1 MNVPLE
7 VFNQIT
13 RKFDQELDT
22 NFMNGFVSELEKCKE
37 NNLSTDS
44 KEPKLLYDN
53 SFITNDISDFL
64 NTYSNKTNDNS
75 STKNI
80 ISKSLYFFKGLK
92 YISEKSE
99 DNHTRLQI
107 LNYMNDSI
115 KLLTSKNLPS
125 NEILFP
131 YFHFLTSLDILDSD
145 ILDINSF
152 KNRFNFKDQLI
163 KCLKS
168 NTFEN
173 KKLDTDFSWLS
184 NFMANP
190 LNLIHYLEF
199 LLFTCDELL
208 RHQGIFTSS
217 FFVLSKNTRK
227 LSSNKSVTNYS
238 YNNHSPKL
246 NDILLL
252 LDKGIKLIFCYFFF
266 SLNYYNK
273 YNLSIFDKVFC
284 IILKAFISLSLEIII
299 NNKDKIPEISLVIM
313 LLKDY
318 LFTGLDLKTSKLL
331 TNELYIFG
339 LMAALIT
346 SLKYIGKINLYSI
359 LSELNFSYISEESN
373 GKINKGNFNTN
384 NELIIALNLIDC
396 LNFYLMR
403 KYQKGMNNCESNIKL
418 INLDDFILSDFFLFP
433 SAYDTV
439 KKTNKNLKEKI
450 YWNLGEICN
459 YLINKRLKYPRIF
472 KGAILIHLINVP
484 DEKALLYNLI
494 QYYFE
499 NKKINK
505 AIVLCQKVLSDLKY
519 ISIDD
524 LNQNSNFIEKDS
536 QINYDI
542 YNLVILVYI
551 KIKIYQKKYKE
562 AKELAI
568 LNYERLT
575 NKNTKL
581 LGYQID
587 KTYLYKTYK
596 YLGYSL
602 FKLALSSC
610 QYEER
615 KKLFEQ
621 SKYYFEQ
628 ANLKYINYNINS
640 VNNNNNN
647 NENSD
652 NNSRISF
659 INNQSA
665 NNEYK
670 YFELCNMIYI
680 GKFEEIE
687 NFFQSKLV
695 NPKNY
700 INYNIRYKNYD
711 EEIKFVSLHIINLIG
726 LLNYDKAYQMTKDAI
741 KYFCNKNSN
750 YLYQIYLE
758 YFYIG
763 IYREYIYLEEKNSK
777 FSLNIKARTEKIAT
791 ELIDV
796 LKRLIQLLNMKKKR
810 LEDENQNYKE
820 NEIKLEQND
829 NINEDK
835 KVQDE
840 LAKIW
845 KKLFEANEI
854 KFSFN
859 RYSKGQINYNIY
871 LINSI
876 ILKIIKMF
884 SLLCLK
890 LIKIPGV
897 QEFGHIN
904 VLKSQLT
911 EIIEKVVNDP
921 SIFETTRG
929 IEEDELN
936 NEILLIN
943 SIKSIININNN
954 INKENNAIE
963 ESLKQVVINDP
974 TNLEAMKLLIEQ
986 LFNKNDLSNVYVF
999 CNTVLKINEKE
1010 QGLWTLMAEYYRLN
1024 NDEMKYYECSM
1035 KELTNSSKHRNSFLN
1050 DILDINL

>member
-1 MNVPLE
+1 MNVSKETL
-7 VFNQIT
+7 NQLT
-13 RKFDQELDT
+13 RQFDQELDS
-22 NFMNGFVSELEKCKE
+22 NFINGFVGELEKCRE
-37 NNLSTDS
+37 NKLSPDS
-44 KEPKLLYDN
+44 NEPKLLFDN
-53 SFITNDISDFL
+53 SFILNNFSDFF
-64 NTYSNKTNDNS
+64 NAYSNKSKDNNAS
-75 STKNI
+75 LKTL
-80 ISKSLYFFKGLK
+80 ISKSLCLFKGLK
-92 YISEKSE
+92 YISENSE
-99 DNHTRLQI
+99 DDQIRQQI
-107 LNYMNDSI
+107 LNYLNDSI
-115 KLLTSKNLPS
+115 KLLSSKNMAS

-131 YFHFLTSLDILDSD
+131 YFYFLTSLDIIDSD

-152 KNRFNFKDQLI
+152 KNKYNFKDQLI
-163 KCLKS
+163 KCLKHNS
-168 NTFEN
+168 FDN
-173 KKLDTDFSWLS
+173 KIGEIDLNWVI

-199 LLFTCDELL
+199 ILYTCDEFL
-208 RHQGIFTSS
+208 RIQGILTSS
-217 FFVLSKNTRK
+217 SYLAMKNSRK
-227 LSSNKSVTNYS
+227 FSSNKSLTNY
-238 YNNHSPKL
+238 YGHPTHVPKL
-246 NDILLL
+246 NDVLFL
-252 LDKGIKLIFCYFFF
+252 LDKGIKLIFCYFHF
-266 SLNYYNK
+266 SLNYYIK
-273 YNLSIFDKVFC
+273 YSLSIFDKVIC
-284 IILKAFISLSLEIII
+284 IICKAFISLSLEIII
-299 NNKDKIPEISLVIM
+299 NNKDKLTDISPVTT

-318 LFTGLDLKTSKLL
+318 LYTGLELKTPQLL

-339 LMAALIT
+339 LMASLIT
-346 SLKYIGKINLYSI
+346 SMKYLGKINLYI
-359 LSELNFSYISEESN
+359 IFNDINCGNISEESK
-373 GKINKGNFNTN
+373 GKINKENFNTN
-384 NELIIALNLIDC
+384 NEIIILLNLIDS
-396 LNFYLMR
+396 LNFYLLK
-403 KYQKGMNNCESNIKL
+403 KYQKGMNDCENNIKL
-418 INLDDFILSDFFLFP
+418 INVDDFILSDFFLYP
-433 SAYDTV
+433 SAYDTI

-472 KGAILIHLINVP
+472 KGSILLHLINVP
-484 DEKALLYNLI
+484 DEKSLLNNLI
-494 QYYFE
+494 HYYYD

-505 AIVLCQKVLSDLKY
+505 AIVLCEKVLSDLKY
-519 ISIDD
+519 ISIED

-587 KTYLYKTYK
+587 KTYLYRTYK

-602 FKLALSSC
+602 IKLALSST

-615 KKLFEQ
+615 KKLFQE

-628 ANLKYINYNINS
+628 ANLKYLNYNYNTN
-640 VNNNNNN
+640 VNTNNNN

-652 NNSRISF
+652 ANSKVSF
-659 INNQSA
+659 INNQA

-670 YFELCNMIYI
+670 YFELCNMIYL

-687 NFFQSKLV
+687 NYFQSKLL
-695 NPKNY
+695 NPKNN
-700 INYNIRYKNYD
+700 INYNIKFKNVD

-741 KYFCNKNSN
+741 KYFFNKNSN

-763 IYREYIYLEEKNSK
+763 IYREYIYLEDKNSK
-777 FSLNIKARTEKIAT
+777 FSYNLKARTEKIAT

-796 LKRLIQLLNMKKKR
+796 LKRLIQLLDIKKKR
-810 LEDENQNYKE
+810 LENENQYE
-820 NEIKLEQND
+820 SEIKVESGN
-829 NINEDK
+829 NNNKEIT
-835 KVQDE
+835 DE
-840 LAKIW
+840 LVKIW
-845 KKLFEANEI
+845 KKEFEKNEI

-871 LINSI
+871 IINSLI
-876 ILKIIKMF
+876 IKIIKMF
-884 SLLCLK
+884 SLLCINL
-890 LIKIPGV
+890 LKIPGV
-897 QEFGHIN
+897 QEFEHIN
-904 VLKSQLT
+904 ILKSQLT
-911 EIIEKVVNDP
+911 EIIEKALNDS
-921 SIFETTRG
+921 SIFDTASE

-943 SIKSIININNN
+943 SIKSIINMNNNLNKDNNN
-954 INKENNAIE
+954 IEEN
-963 ESLKQVVINDP
+963 LKQVVINDP
-974 TNLEAMKLLIEQ
+974 TNLEAIKLLINH
-986 LFNKNDLSNVYVF
+986 LFIKNDLSNVYVF
-999 CNTVLKINEKE
+999 CNTALKINEKE

-1024 NDEMKYYECSM
+1024 KDEMKYYECSM

>member
-1 MNVPLE
+1 MNISKETL
-7 VFNQIT
+7 NQLT
-13 RKFDQELDT
+13 RNFEQELDS
-22 NFMNGFVSELEKCKE
+22 NFISGFVKELEKCRE
-37 NNLSTDS
+37 NQQSTDS
-44 KEPKLLYDN
+44 NEPKLLYDN
-53 SFITNDISDFL
+53 SFIFNNFSEFF
-64 NTYSNKTNDNS
+64 NTYSNLSKDNNGSLKTL
-75 STKNI
+75 
-80 ISKSLYFFKGLK
+80 ISKSLCLFKGLK
-92 YISEKSE
+92 YISENSE
-99 DNHTRLQI
+99 DNQVRQQI
-107 LNYMNDSI
+107 LNYLNDSI
-115 KLLTSKNLPS
+115 KLLSSKNLIS
-125 NEILFP
+125 NEILYP
-131 YFHFLTSLDILDSD
+131 YFYFLTSLDIIDSD

-152 KNRFNFKDQLI
+152 KNKYNFKDQLF
-163 KCLKS
+163 KCLKHNS
-168 NTFEN
+168 FDN
-173 KKLDTDFSWLS
+173 KMGEIDLNWVT

-199 LLFTCDELL
+199 ILYTCDEFL
-208 RHQGIFTSS
+208 RIQGILTSS
-217 FFVLSKNTRK
+217 SYLALKNSRK
-227 LSSNKSVTNYS
+227 FSSNKSLTNY
-238 YNNHSPKL
+238 YGHPTHVPKL
-246 NDILLL
+246 NDVLFL
-252 LDKGIKLIFCYFFF
+252 LDKGIKLIFCYFHF
-266 SLNYYNK
+266 SLNYYIK
-273 YNLSIFDKVFC
+273 YSLNIFDKVIC
-284 IILKAFISLSLEIII
+284 IICKAFISLSLEIII
-299 NNKDKIPEISLVIM
+299 NNKDKLTDISPVTT

-318 LFTGLDLKTSKLL
+318 LYAGLELKTPQLL

-339 LMAALIT
+339 LMASLIT
-346 SLKYIGKINLYSI
+346 SMKYLGKINLYIIFNEINCS
-359 LSELNFSYISEESN
+359 NISEESE
-373 GKINKGNFNTN
+373 GKIKKENFNTN
-384 NELIIALNLIDC
+384 NEIIILLNLIDS
-396 LNFYLMR
+396 LNFYLLK
-403 KYQKGMNNCESNIKL
+403 KYQKGMNNCEFNIKL
-418 INLDDFILSDFFLFP
+418 INVDDFILSDFFLYP
-433 SAYDTV
+433 SAYDTI

-472 KGAILIHLINVP
+472 KGSILLHLINVP
-484 DEKALLYNLI
+484 DEKSLLNNLI
-494 QYYFE
+494 HYYYD

-505 AIVLCQKVLSDLKY
+505 AIVLCEKVLSDLKY
-519 ISIDD
+519 ISIED

-587 KTYLYKTYK
+587 KTYLYRTYK

-602 FKLALSSC
+602 IKLALSST

-615 KKLFEQ
+615 KKLFQE

-628 ANLKYINYNINS
+628 ANLKYLNYNYNTNINT
-640 VNNNNNN
+640 NNNN

-652 NNSRISF
+652 ANSKVSF
-659 INNQSA
+659 INNQA

-670 YFELCNMIYI
+670 YFELCNMIYL

-687 NFFQSKLV
+687 NYFQSKLL
-695 NPKNY
+695 NPKNN
-700 INYNIRYKNYD
+700 INYNIKFKNID

-763 IYREYIYLEEKNSK
+763 IYREYIYLEDKNSK
-777 FSLNIKARTEKIAT
+777 FSYNLKARTEKIST

-796 LKRLIQLLNMKKKR
+796 LKRLIQLLDIKKKR
-810 LEDENQNYKE
+810 LENENQNE
-820 NEIKLEQND
+820 NEL
-829 NINEDK
+829 
-835 KVQDE
+835 KVESGNSNNKEITDE
-840 LAKIW
+840 LVKIW
-845 KKLFEANEI
+845 KKEFEKNEI

-871 LINSI
+871 IINSLI
-876 ILKIIKMF
+876 IKIIKMF
-884 SLLCLK
+884 SLLCINL
-890 LIKIPGV
+890 LKIPGV
-897 QEFGHIN
+897 QEFEHIN
-904 VLKSQLT
+904 ILKSQLT
-911 EIIEKVVNDP
+911 EIIEKALNDS
-921 SIFETTRG
+921 SIFDTASE

-943 SIKSIININNN
+943 SIKSIINMNNNLNKDNNN
-954 INKENNAIE
+954 IEEN
-963 ESLKQVVINDP
+963 LKQVVINDS
-974 TNLEAMKLLIEQ
+974 TNLEAIKLLINH
-986 LFNKNDLSNVYVF
+986 LFIKNDLSDVYVF
-999 CNTVLKINEKE
+999 CNTALKINEKE

-1024 NDEMKYYECSM
+1024 KDEMKYYECTM

>member
-1 MNVPLE
+1 MNVSKETL
-7 VFNQIT
+7 NQLT
-13 RKFDQELDT
+13 RQFDQELDS
-22 NFMNGFVSELEKCKE
+22 NFINGYVGELEKCRE
-37 NNLSTDS
+37 NKLSPDS
-44 KEPKLLYDN
+44 NEPKLLFDN
-53 SFITNDISDFL
+53 SFILNNFSDFF
-64 NTYSNKTNDNS
+64 NAYSNKSKDNNAS
-75 STKNI
+75 LKTL
-80 ISKSLYFFKGLK
+80 ISKSLCLFKGLK
-92 YISEKSE
+92 YISENSE
-99 DNHTRLQI
+99 DDQIRQQI
-107 LNYMNDSI
+107 LNYLNDSI
-115 KLLTSKNLPS
+115 KLLSSKNMAS

-131 YFHFLTSLDILDSD
+131 YFYFLTSLDIIDSD

-152 KNRFNFKDQLI
+152 KNKYNFKDQLI
-163 KCLKS
+163 KCLKHNS
-168 NTFEN
+168 FDN
-173 KKLDTDFSWLS
+173 KIGEIDLNWVI

-199 LLFTCDELL
+199 ILYTCDEFL
-208 RHQGIFTSS
+208 RIQGILTSS
-217 FFVLSKNTRK
+217 SYLAMKNSRK
-227 LSSNKSVTNYS
+227 FSSNKSLTNY
-238 YNNHSPKL
+238 YGHPTHVPKL
-246 NDILLL
+246 NDVLFL
-252 LDKGIKLIFCYFFF
+252 LDKGIKLIFCYFHF
-266 SLNYYNK
+266 SLNYYIK
-273 YNLSIFDKVFC
+273 YSLSIFDKVIC
-284 IILKAFISLSLEIII
+284 IICKAFISLSLEIII
-299 NNKDKIPEISLVIM
+299 NNKDKLTDISPVTT

-318 LFTGLDLKTSKLL
+318 LYTGLELKTPQLL

-339 LMAALIT
+339 LMASLIT
-346 SLKYIGKINLYSI
+346 SMKYLGKINLYI
-359 LSELNFSYISEESN
+359 IFNDINCGNISEESK
-373 GKINKGNFNTN
+373 GKINKENFNTN
-384 NELIIALNLIDC
+384 NEIIILLNLIDS
-396 LNFYLMR
+396 LNFYLLK
-403 KYQKGMNNCESNIKL
+403 KYQKGMNDCENNIKL
-418 INLDDFILSDFFLFP
+418 INVDDFILSDFFLYP
-433 SAYDTV
+433 SAYDTI

-472 KGAILIHLINVP
+472 KGSILLHLINVP
-484 DEKALLYNLI
+484 DEKSLLNNLI
-494 QYYFE
+494 HYYYD

-505 AIVLCQKVLSDLKY
+505 AIVLCEKVLSDLKY
-519 ISIDD
+519 ISIED

-587 KTYLYKTYK
+587 KTYLYRTYK

-602 FKLALSSC
+602 IKLALSST

-615 KKLFEQ
+615 KKLFQE

-628 ANLKYINYNINS
+628 ANLKYLNYNYNTNVNS
-640 VNNNNNN
+640 NNNN

-652 NNSRISF
+652 VNSKVSF
-659 INNQSA
+659 INNQA

-670 YFELCNMIYI
+670 YFELCNMIYL

-687 NFFQSKLV
+687 NYFQSKLL
-695 NPKNY
+695 NPKNN
-700 INYNIRYKNYD
+700 INYNIKFKNVD

-750 YLYQIYLE
+750 YLYQIYLD

-763 IYREYIYLEEKNSK
+763 IYREYIYLEDKNSK
-777 FSLNIKARTEKIAT
+777 FSYNLKARTEKIAT

-796 LKRLIQLLNMKKKR
+796 LKRLIQLLDIKKKR
-810 LEDENQNYKE
+810 LENENQYE
-820 NEIKLEQND
+820 SEIKVESGN
-829 NINEDK
+829 NNNKEIT
-835 KVQDE
+835 DE
-840 LAKIW
+840 LVKIW
-845 KKLFEANEI
+845 KKEFEKNEI

-871 LINSI
+871 IINSLI
-876 ILKIIKMF
+876 IKIIKMF
-884 SLLCLK
+884 SLLCINL
-890 LIKIPGV
+890 LKIPGV
-897 QEFGHIN
+897 QEFEHIN
-904 VLKSQLT
+904 ILKSQLT
-911 EIIEKVVNDP
+911 EIIEKALNDS
-921 SIFETTRG
+921 SIFDTASE

-943 SIKSIININNN
+943 SIKSIINMNNNLNKDNNN
-954 INKENNAIE
+954 IEEN
-963 ESLKQVVINDP
+963 LKQVVINDP
-974 TNLEAMKLLIEQ
+974 TNLEAIKLLINH
-986 LFNKNDLSNVYVF
+986 LFIKNDLSNVYVF
-999 CNTVLKINEKE
+999 CNTALKINEKE

-1024 NDEMKYYECSM
+1024 KDEMKYYECSM

>member
-1 MNVPLE
+1 MNVSKETL
-7 VFNQIT
+7 NQLT
-13 RKFDQELDT
+13 RQFDQELDS
-22 NFMNGFVSELEKCKE
+22 NFINGFVGELEKCRE
-37 NNLSTDS
+37 NKLSPDS
-44 KEPKLLYDN
+44 NEPKLLFDN
-53 SFITNDISDFL
+53 SFILNNFSDFF
-64 NTYSNKTNDNS
+64 NAYSNKSKDNNAS
-75 STKNI
+75 LKTL
-80 ISKSLYFFKGLK
+80 ISKSLCLFKGLK
-92 YISEKSE
+92 YISENSE
-99 DNHTRLQI
+99 DDQIRQQI
-107 LNYMNDSI
+107 LNYLNDSI
-115 KLLTSKNLPS
+115 KLLSSKNMAS

-131 YFHFLTSLDILDSD
+131 YFYFLTSLDIIDSD

-152 KNRFNFKDQLI
+152 KNKYNFKDQLI
-163 KCLKS
+163 KCLKHNS
-168 NTFEN
+168 FDN
-173 KKLDTDFSWLS
+173 KIGEIDLNWVI

-199 LLFTCDELL
+199 ILYTCDEFL
-208 RHQGIFTSS
+208 RIQGILTSS
-217 FFVLSKNTRK
+217 SYLAMKNSRK
-227 LSSNKSVTNYS
+227 FSSNKSLTNY
-238 YNNHSPKL
+238 YGHPTHVPKL
-246 NDILLL
+246 NDVLFL
-252 LDKGIKLIFCYFFF
+252 LDKGIKLIFCYFHF
-266 SLNYYNK
+266 SLNYYIK
-273 YNLSIFDKVFC
+273 YSLSIFDKVIC
-284 IILKAFISLSLEIII
+284 IICKAFISLSLEIII
-299 NNKDKIPEISLVIM
+299 NNKDKLTDISPVTT

-318 LFTGLDLKTSKLL
+318 LYTGLELKTPQLL

-339 LMAALIT
+339 LMASLIT
-346 SLKYIGKINLYSI
+346 SMKYLGKINLYI
-359 LSELNFSYISEESN
+359 IFNDINCGNISEESK
-373 GKINKGNFNTN
+373 GKINKENFNTN
-384 NELIIALNLIDC
+384 NEIIILLNLIDS
-396 LNFYLMR
+396 LNFYLLK
-403 KYQKGMNNCESNIKL
+403 KYQKGMNDCENNIKL
-418 INLDDFILSDFFLFP
+418 INVDDFILSDFFLYP
-433 SAYDTV
+433 SAYDTI

-472 KGAILIHLINVP
+472 KGSILLHLINVP
-484 DEKALLYNLI
+484 DEKSLLNNLI
-494 QYYFE
+494 HYYYD

-505 AIVLCQKVLSDLKY
+505 AIVLCEKVLSDLEY
-519 ISIDD
+519 ISIED

-587 KTYLYKTYK
+587 KTYLYRTYK

-602 FKLALSSC
+602 IKLALSST

-615 KKLFEQ
+615 KKLFQE

-628 ANLKYINYNINS
+628 ANLKYLNYNYNTN
-640 VNNNNNN
+640 VNTNNNN

-652 NNSRISF
+652 ANSKVSF
-659 INNQSA
+659 INNQA

-670 YFELCNMIYI
+670 YFELCNMIYL

-687 NFFQSKLV
+687 NYFQSKLL
-695 NPKNY
+695 NPKNN
-700 INYNIRYKNYD
+700 INYNIKFKNVD

-763 IYREYIYLEEKNSK
+763 IYREYIYLEDKNSK
-777 FSLNIKARTEKIAT
+777 FSYNLKARTEKIAT

-796 LKRLIQLLNMKKKR
+796 LKRLIQLLDIKKKR
-810 LEDENQNYKE
+810 LENENQYE
-820 NEIKLEQND
+820 SEIKVESGN
-829 NINEDK
+829 NNNKEIT
-835 KVQDE
+835 DE
-840 LAKIW
+840 LVKIW
-845 KKLFEANEI
+845 KKEFEKNEI

-871 LINSI
+871 IINSLI
-876 ILKIIKMF
+876 IKIIKMF
-884 SLLCLK
+884 SLLCINL
-890 LIKIPGV
+890 LRIPGV
-897 QEFGHIN
+897 QEFEHIN
-904 VLKSQLT
+904 ILKSQLT
-911 EIIEKVVNDP
+911 EIIEKALNDS
-921 SIFETTRG
+921 SIFDTASE

-943 SIKSIININNN
+943 SIKSIINMNNNLNKDNNN
-954 INKENNAIE
+954 IEEN
-963 ESLKQVVINDP
+963 LKQVVINDP
-974 TNLEAMKLLIEQ
+974 TNLEAIKLLINH
-986 LFNKNDLSNVYVF
+986 LFIKNDLSNVYVF
-999 CNTVLKINEKE
+999 CNTALKINEKE

-1024 NDEMKYYECSM
+1024 KDEMKYYECSM

>member
-1 MNVPLE
+1 MNVSKETL
-7 VFNQIT
+7 NQLT
-13 RKFDQELDT
+13 RQFDQELDS
-22 NFMNGFVSELEKCKE
+22 NFINGYVGELEKCRE
-37 NNLSTDS
+37 NKLSPDS
-44 KEPKLLYDN
+44 NEPKLLFDN
-53 SFITNDISDFL
+53 SFILNNFSDFF
-64 NTYSNKTNDNS
+64 NAYSNKSKDNNAS
-75 STKNI
+75 LKTL
-80 ISKSLYFFKGLK
+80 ISKSLCLFKGLK
-92 YISEKSE
+92 YISENSE
-99 DNHTRLQI
+99 DDQIRQQI
-107 LNYMNDSI
+107 LNYLNDSI
-115 KLLTSKNLPS
+115 KLLSSKNMAS

-131 YFHFLTSLDILDSD
+131 YFYFLTSLDIIDSD

-152 KNRFNFKDQLI
+152 KNKYNFKDQLI
-163 KCLKS
+163 KCLKHNS
-168 NTFEN
+168 FDN
-173 KKLDTDFSWLS
+173 KIGEIDLNWVI

-199 LLFTCDELL
+199 ILYTCDEFL
-208 RHQGIFTSS
+208 RIQGILTSS
-217 FFVLSKNTRK
+217 SYLAMKNSRK
-227 LSSNKSVTNYS
+227 FSSNKSLTNY
-238 YNNHSPKL
+238 YGHPTHVPKL
-246 NDILLL
+246 NDVLFL
-252 LDKGIKLIFCYFFF
+252 LDKGIKLIFCYFHF
-266 SLNYYNK
+266 SLNYYIK
-273 YNLSIFDKVFC
+273 YSLSIFDKVIC
-284 IILKAFISLSLEIII
+284 IICKAFISLSLEIII
-299 NNKDKIPEISLVIM
+299 NNKDKLTDISPVTT

-318 LFTGLDLKTSKLL
+318 LYTGLELKTPQLL

-339 LMAALIT
+339 LMASLIT
-346 SLKYIGKINLYSI
+346 SMKYLGKINLYI
-359 LSELNFSYISEESN
+359 IFNDINCGNISEESK
-373 GKINKGNFNTN
+373 GKINKENFNTN
-384 NELIIALNLIDC
+384 NEIIILLNLIDS
-396 LNFYLMR
+396 LNFYLLK
-403 KYQKGMNNCESNIKL
+403 KYQKGMNDCENNIKL
-418 INLDDFILSDFFLFP
+418 INVDDFILSDFFLYP
-433 SAYDTV
+433 SAYDTI

-472 KGAILIHLINVP
+472 KGSILLHLINVP
-484 DEKALLYNLI
+484 DEKSLLNNLI
-494 QYYFE
+494 HYYYD

-505 AIVLCQKVLSDLKY
+505 AIVLCEKVLSDLKY
-519 ISIDD
+519 ISIED

-587 KTYLYKTYK
+587 KTYLYRTYK

-602 FKLALSSC
+602 IKLALSST

-615 KKLFEQ
+615 KKLFQE

-628 ANLKYINYNINS
+628 ANLKYLNYNYNTNVNS
-640 VNNNNNN
+640 NNNN

-652 NNSRISF
+652 INSKLSF
-659 INNQSA
+659 INNQA

-670 YFELCNMIYI
+670 YFELCNMIYL

-687 NFFQSKLV
+687 NYFQSKLL
-695 NPKNY
+695 NPKNN
-700 INYNIRYKNYD
+700 INYNIKFKNVD

-750 YLYQIYLE
+750 YLYQIYLD

-763 IYREYIYLEEKNSK
+763 IYREYIYLEDKNSK
-777 FSLNIKARTEKIAT
+777 FSYNLKARTEKIAT

-796 LKRLIQLLNMKKKR
+796 LKRLIQLLDIKKKR
-810 LEDENQNYKE
+810 LENENQYE
-820 NEIKLEQND
+820 SEIKVESGN
-829 NINEDK
+829 NNNKEIT
-835 KVQDE
+835 DE
-840 LAKIW
+840 LVKIW
-845 KKLFEANEI
+845 KKEFEKNEI

-871 LINSI
+871 IINSLI
-876 ILKIIKMF
+876 IKIIKMF
-884 SLLCLK
+884 SLLCINL
-890 LIKIPGV
+890 LKIPGV
-897 QEFGHIN
+897 QEFEHIN
-904 VLKSQLT
+904 ILKSQLT
-911 EIIEKVVNDP
+911 EIIEKALNDS
-921 SIFETTRG
+921 SIFDTASE

-943 SIKSIININNN
+943 SIKSIINMNNNLNKDNNN
-954 INKENNAIE
+954 IEEN
-963 ESLKQVVINDP
+963 LKQVVINDP
-974 TNLEAMKLLIEQ
+974 TNLEAIKLLINH
-986 LFNKNDLSNVYVF
+986 LFIKNDLSNVYVF
-999 CNTVLKINEKE
+999 CNTALKINEKE

-1024 NDEMKYYECSM
+1024 KDEMKYYECSM

>member
-1 MNVPLE
+1 MNVSKETL
-7 VFNQIT
+7 NQLT
-13 RKFDQELDT
+13 RQFDQELDS
-22 NFMNGFVSELEKCKE
+22 NFINGFVGELEKCRE
-37 NNLSTDS
+37 NKLSPDS
-44 KEPKLLYDN
+44 NEPKLLFDN
-53 SFITNDISDFL
+53 SFILNNFSDFF
-64 NTYSNKTNDNS
+64 NAYSNKSKDNNAS
-75 STKNI
+75 LKSL
-80 ISKSLYFFKGLK
+80 ISKSLCLFKGLK
-92 YISEKSE
+92 YISENSE
-99 DNHTRLQI
+99 DDQIRQQI
-107 LNYMNDSI
+107 LNYLNDSI
-115 KLLTSKNLPS
+115 KLLSSKNMAS

-131 YFHFLTSLDILDSD
+131 YFYFLTSLDIIDSD

-152 KNRFNFKDQLI
+152 KNKYNFKDQLI
-163 KCLKS
+163 KCLKHNS
-168 NTFEN
+168 FDN
-173 KKLDTDFSWLS
+173 KIGEIDLNWVI

-199 LLFTCDELL
+199 ILYTCDEFL
-208 RHQGIFTSS
+208 RIHGILTSS
-217 FFVLSKNTRK
+217 SYLAMKNSRQF
-227 LSSNKSVTNYS
+227 SSNKSLTNY
-238 YNNHSPKL
+238 YGHPTHVPKL
-246 NDILLL
+246 NDVLFL
-252 LDKGIKLIFCYFFF
+252 LDKGIKLIFCYFHF
-266 SLNYYNK
+266 SLNYYIK
-273 YNLSIFDKVFC
+273 YSLSIFDKVIC
-284 IILKAFISLSLEIII
+284 IICKAFISLSLEIII
-299 NNKDKIPEISLVIM
+299 NNKDKLTDISPVTT

-318 LFTGLDLKTSKLL
+318 LYTGLELKTPQLL

-339 LMAALIT
+339 LMASLIT
-346 SLKYIGKINLYSI
+346 SMKYLGKINLYI
-359 LSELNFSYISEESN
+359 IFNDINCGNISEESK
-373 GKINKGNFNTN
+373 GKINKENFNTN
-384 NELIIALNLIDC
+384 NEIIILLNLIDS
-396 LNFYLMR
+396 LNFYLLK
-403 KYQKGMNNCESNIKL
+403 KYQKGMNDCENNIKL
-418 INLDDFILSDFFLFP
+418 INVDDFILSDFFLYP
-433 SAYDTV
+433 SAYDTI

-472 KGAILIHLINVP
+472 KGSILLHLINVP
-484 DEKALLYNLI
+484 DEKSLLNNLI
-494 QYYFE
+494 HYYYD

-505 AIVLCQKVLSDLKY
+505 AIVLCEKVLSDLKY
-519 ISIDD
+519 ISIED

-587 KTYLYKTYK
+587 KTYLYRTYK

-602 FKLALSSC
+602 IKLALSST

-615 KKLFEQ
+615 KKLFQE

-628 ANLKYINYNINS
+628 ANLKYLNYNYNTNVNS
-640 VNNNNNN
+640 NNNN

-652 NNSRISF
+652 TNSKVSF
-659 INNQSA
+659 INNQA

-670 YFELCNMIYI
+670 YFELCNMIYL

-687 NFFQSKLV
+687 NYFQSKLL
-695 NPKNY
+695 NPKNN
-700 INYNIRYKNYD
+700 INYNIKFKNVD

-763 IYREYIYLEEKNSK
+763 IYREYIYLEDKNSK
-777 FSLNIKARTEKIAT
+777 FSYNLKARTEKIAT

-796 LKRLIQLLNMKKKR
+796 LKRLIQLLDIKKKR
-810 LEDENQNYKE
+810 LENENQYE
-820 NEIKLEQND
+820 SEIKVESGN
-829 NINEDK
+829 NNNKEII
-835 KVQDE
+835 DE
-840 LAKIW
+840 LVKIW
-845 KKLFEANEI
+845 KKEFEKNEI

-871 LINSI
+871 VINSLI
-876 ILKIIKMF
+876 IKIIKMF
-884 SLLCLK
+884 SLLCINL
-890 LIKIPGV
+890 LKIPGV
-897 QEFGHIN
+897 QEFEHIN
-904 VLKSQLT
+904 ILKSQLT
-911 EIIEKVVNDP
+911 EIIEKALNDS
-921 SIFETTRG
+921 SIFDTASE

-943 SIKSIININNN
+943 SIKSIINMNNNLNKDNNN
-954 INKENNAIE
+954 IEEN
-963 ESLKQVVINDP
+963 LKQVVINDP
-974 TNLEAMKLLIEQ
+974 TNLEAIKLLINH
-986 LFNKNDLSNVYVF
+986 LFIKNDLSNVYVF
-999 CNTVLKINEKE
+999 CNTALKINEKE

-1024 NDEMKYYECSM
+1024 KDEMKYYECSM

>member
-1 MNVPLE
+1 MNVSKETL
-7 VFNQIT
+7 NQLT
-13 RKFDQELDT
+13 RQFDQELDS
-22 NFMNGFVSELEKCKE
+22 NFINGFVGELEKCRE
-37 NNLSTDS
+37 NKLSPDS
-44 KEPKLLYDN
+44 NEPKLLFDN
-53 SFITNDISDFL
+53 SFILNNFSDFF
-64 NTYSNKTNDNS
+64 NAYSNKSKDNNAS
-75 STKNI
+75 LKTL
-80 ISKSLYFFKGLK
+80 ISKSLCLFKGLK
-92 YISEKSE
+92 YISENSE
-99 DNHTRLQI
+99 DDQIRQQI
-107 LNYMNDSI
+107 LNYLNDSI
-115 KLLTSKNLPS
+115 KLLSSKNMAS

-131 YFHFLTSLDILDSD
+131 YFYFLTSLDIIDSD

-152 KNRFNFKDQLI
+152 KNKYNFKDQLI
-163 KCLKS
+163 KCLKHNS
-168 NTFEN
+168 FDN
-173 KKLDTDFSWLS
+173 KIGEIDLNWVI

-199 LLFTCDELL
+199 ILYTCDEFL
-208 RHQGIFTSS
+208 RIQGILTSS
-217 FFVLSKNTRK
+217 SYLAMKNSRK
-227 LSSNKSVTNYS
+227 FSSNKSLTNY
-238 YNNHSPKL
+238 YGHPTHVPKL
-246 NDILLL
+246 NDVLFL
-252 LDKGIKLIFCYFFF
+252 LDKGIKLIFCYFHF
-266 SLNYYNK
+266 SLNYYIK
-273 YNLSIFDKVFC
+273 YSLSIFDKVIC
-284 IILKAFISLSLEIII
+284 IICKAFISLSLEIII
-299 NNKDKIPEISLVIM
+299 NNKDKLTDISPVTT

-318 LFTGLDLKTSKLL
+318 LYTGLELKTPQLL

-339 LMAALIT
+339 LMASLIT
-346 SLKYIGKINLYSI
+346 SMKYLGKINLYI
-359 LSELNFSYISEESN
+359 IFNDINCGNISEESK
-373 GKINKGNFNTN
+373 GKINKENFNTN
-384 NELIIALNLIDC
+384 NEIIILLNLIDS
-396 LNFYLMR
+396 LNFYLLK
-403 KYQKGMNNCESNIKL
+403 KYQKGMNDCENNIKL
-418 INLDDFILSDFFLFP
+418 INVDDFILSDFFLYP
-433 SAYDTV
+433 SAYDTI

-472 KGAILIHLINVP
+472 KGSILLHLINVP
-484 DEKALLYNLI
+484 DEKSLLNNLI
-494 QYYFE
+494 HYYYD

-505 AIVLCQKVLSDLKY
+505 AIVLCEKVLSDLKY
-519 ISIDD
+519 ISIED

-587 KTYLYKTYK
+587 KTYLYRTYK

-602 FKLALSSC
+602 IKLALSST

-615 KKLFEQ
+615 KKLFQE

-628 ANLKYINYNINS
+628 ANLKYLNYNYNTNVNS
-640 VNNNNNN
+640 NNNN

-652 NNSRISF
+652 VNSKVSF
-659 INNQSA
+659 INNQA

-670 YFELCNMIYI
+670 YFELCNMIYL

-687 NFFQSKLV
+687 NYFQSKFL
-695 NPKNY
+695 NPKNN
-700 INYNIRYKNYD
+700 INYNIKYKNVD

-763 IYREYIYLEEKNSK
+763 IYREYIYLEDKNSK
-777 FSLNIKARTEKIAT
+777 FSYNLKARTEKIAT

-796 LKRLIQLLNMKKKR
+796 LKRLIQLLDIKKKR
-810 LEDENQNYKE
+810 LENENQYE
-820 NEIKLEQND
+820 SEIKVESGN
-829 NINEDK
+829 NNNKEIT
-835 KVQDE
+835 DE
-840 LAKIW
+840 LVKIW
-845 KKLFEANEI
+845 KKEFEKNEI

-871 LINSI
+871 IINSLI
-876 ILKIIKMF
+876 IKIIKMF
-884 SLLCLK
+884 SLLCINL
-890 LIKIPGV
+890 LKIPGV
-897 QEFGHIN
+897 QEFEHIN
-904 VLKSQLT
+904 ILKSQLT
-911 EIIEKVVNDP
+911 EIIEKALNDS
-921 SIFETTRG
+921 SIFDTASE

-943 SIKSIININNN
+943 SIKSIINMNNNLNKDNNN
-954 INKENNAIE
+954 IEEN
-963 ESLKQVVINDP
+963 LKQVVINDP
-974 TNLEAMKLLIEQ
+974 TNLEAIKLLINH
-986 LFNKNDLSNVYVF
+986 LFIKNDLSNVYVF
-999 CNTVLKINEKE
+999 CNTALKINEKE

-1024 NDEMKYYECSM
+1024 KDEMKYYECSM

>member
-1 MNVPLE
+1 MNVSKETL
-7 VFNQIT
+7 NQLT
-13 RKFDQELDT
+13 RQFDQELDS
-22 NFMNGFVSELEKCKE
+22 NFINGFVGELEKCRE
-37 NNLSTDS
+37 NKLSPDS
-44 KEPKLLYDN
+44 NEPKLLFDN
-53 SFITNDISDFL
+53 SFILNNFSDFF
-64 NTYSNKTNDNS
+64 NAYSNKSKDNNAS
-75 STKNI
+75 LKTL
-80 ISKSLYFFKGLK
+80 ISKSLCLFKGLK
-92 YISEKSE
+92 YISENSE
-99 DNHTRLQI
+99 DDQIRQQI
-107 LNYMNDSI
+107 LNYLNDSI
-115 KLLTSKNLPS
+115 KLLSSKNMAS

-131 YFHFLTSLDILDSD
+131 YFYFLTSLDIIDSD

-152 KNRFNFKDQLI
+152 KNKYNFKDQLI
-163 KCLKS
+163 KCLKHNS
-168 NTFEN
+168 FDN
-173 KKLDTDFSWLS
+173 KIGEIDLNWVI

-199 LLFTCDELL
+199 ILYTCDEFL
-208 RHQGIFTSS
+208 RIQGILTSS
-217 FFVLSKNTRK
+217 SYLAMKNSRK
-227 LSSNKSVTNYS
+227 FSSNKSLTNY
-238 YNNHSPKL
+238 YGHPTHVPKL
-246 NDILLL
+246 NDVLFL
-252 LDKGIKLIFCYFFF
+252 LDKGIKLIFCYFHF
-266 SLNYYNK
+266 SLNYYIK
-273 YNLSIFDKVFC
+273 YSLSIFDKVIC
-284 IILKAFISLSLEIII
+284 IICKAFISLSLEIII
-299 NNKDKIPEISLVIM
+299 NNKDKLTDISPVTT

-318 LFTGLDLKTSKLL
+318 LYTGLELKTPQLL

-339 LMAALIT
+339 LMASLIT
-346 SLKYIGKINLYSI
+346 SMKYLGKINLYI
-359 LSELNFSYISEESN
+359 IFNDINCGNISEESK
-373 GKINKGNFNTN
+373 GKINKENFNTN
-384 NELIIALNLIDC
+384 NEIIILLNLIDS
-396 LNFYLMR
+396 LNFYLLK
-403 KYQKGMNNCESNIKL
+403 KYQKGMNDCENNIKL
-418 INLDDFILSDFFLFP
+418 INVDDFILSDFFLYP
-433 SAYDTV
+433 SAYDTI

-472 KGAILIHLINVP
+472 KGSILLHLINVP
-484 DEKALLYNLI
+484 DEKSLLNNLI
-494 QYYFE
+494 HYYYD

-505 AIVLCQKVLSDLKY
+505 AIVLCEKVLSDLKY
-519 ISIDD
+519 ISIED

-587 KTYLYKTYK
+587 KTYLYRTYK

-602 FKLALSSC
+602 IKLALSST

-615 KKLFEQ
+615 KKLFQE

-628 ANLKYINYNINS
+628 ANLKYLNYNYNTNVNS
-640 VNNNNNN
+640 NNNN

-652 NNSRISF
+652 VNSKVSF
-659 INNQSA
+659 INNQA

-670 YFELCNMIYI
+670 YFELCNMIYL

-687 NFFQSKLV
+687 NYFQSKLL
-695 NPKNY
+695 NPKNN
-700 INYNIRYKNYD
+700 INYNIKFKNVD

-763 IYREYIYLEEKNSK
+763 IYREYIYLEDKNSK
-777 FSLNIKARTEKIAT
+777 FSYNLKARTEKIAT

-796 LKRLIQLLNMKKKR
+796 LKRLIQLLDIKKKR
-810 LEDENQNYKE
+810 LENENQYE
-820 NEIKLEQND
+820 SEIKVESGN
-829 NINEDK
+829 NNNKEIT
-835 KVQDE
+835 DE
-840 LAKIW
+840 LVKIW
-845 KKLFEANEI
+845 KKEFEKNEI

-871 LINSI
+871 IINSLI
-876 ILKIIKMF
+876 IKIIKMF
-884 SLLCLK
+884 SLLCINL
-890 LIKIPGV
+890 LKIPGV
-897 QEFGHIN
+897 QEFEHIN
-904 VLKSQLT
+904 ILKSQLT
-911 EIIEKVVNDP
+911 EIIEKALNDS
-921 SIFETTRG
+921 SIFDTASE

-943 SIKSIININNN
+943 SIKSIINMNNNLNKDNNN
-954 INKENNAIE
+954 IEEN
-963 ESLKQVVINDP
+963 LKQVVINDP
-974 TNLEAMKLLIEQ
+974 TNLEAIKLLINH
-986 LFNKNDLSNVYVF
+986 LFIRNDLSNVYVF
-999 CNTVLKINEKE
+999 CNTALKINEKE

-1024 NDEMKYYECSM
+1024 KDEMKYYECSM